1 MIEGLVVFIM
11 VMWLFSGFACSYI
24 ARSKDRSGVVWF
36 ILGLVFGLFAIIT
49 IGFTEKAETK
59 EKED

>member
-1 MIEGLVVFIM
+1 MMEGLVVFIL

-24 ARSKDRSGVVWF
+24 ARSKDRSGVVWL

-49 IGFTEKAETK
+49 VGFTEKAETK
-59 EKED
+59 KED